1 MAKTRRR
8 QQVSPNTFVNLPP
21 WCWPEQYVKAAFEL
35 RIAMMAERSGNTPAE
50 YQEMLRNQERAGL
63 LTIMYMDDKSVIA
76 CWHDP
81 KIARVLGGTFAPR
94 VVQ

>member
-1 MAKTRRR
+1 
-8 QQVSPNTFVNLPP
+8 
-21 WCWPEQYVKAAFEL
+21 
-35 RIAMMAERSGNTPAE
+35 
-50 YQEMLRNQERAGL
+50 MLRNQERAGL